1 MAAAAAG
8 GLLAAL
14 VPASASAAVI
24 ELGATSTKLVA
35 PSCPPGVTPTNCRIV
50 LTEVTALQ
58 TIRDGTTYPTTVK
71 KAGAIVAFT
80 LGLSK
85 LDTNRAKAKSDI
97 HFLDTTFGGT
107 TQAAISVLRSTGPKS
122 SRQWTVRGESPVF
135 HLQPYLGQVVQ
146 FPLPNAL
153 PVKPGDVVALT
164 VPTWAPVLTFNL
176 PPTTFAYRQSRTDCK
191 NAVAMGKAQLVIGST
206 ATYGCNF
213 PGTRVEYTAT
223 EVTSPVQTKN
233 YVHASDVSG
242 K

>member
-1 MAAAAAG
+1 MAAAAVG

-35 PSCPPGVTPTNCRIV
+35 PSCPPGVTPSNCRIV
-50 LTEVTALQ
+50 LTQVTALE
-58 TIRDGTTYPTTVK
+58 TIRDGITYPTTVK

-80 LGLSK
+80 VGLSK
-85 LDTNRAKAKSDI
+85 LDNSRAKAKSDI

-107 TQAAISVLRSTGPKS
+107 TQAAITVLRAAGPQSK
-122 SRQWTVRGESPVF
+122 RQWTVTAESPVF

-146 FPLPNAL
+146 FPLPTAL
-153 PVKPGDVVALT
+153 PVKPGDVVALS

-176 PPTTFAYRQSRTDCK
+176 PSTTFGYRQSRTDCK
-191 NAVAMGKAQLVIGST
+191 NAVANRQAQLVIGST
-206 ATYGCNF
+206 ATYGCNY

-223 EVTSPVQTKN
+223 EITNPAQTKN
-233 YVHASDVSG
+233 YVRARDLTG
-242 K
+242 P